1 MIIVW
6 AKPARTS
13 FLAHMDYLLDR
24 SPSGAA
30 NVSAAVMAQIKLLE
44 QSPYM
49 GRPGRVENTRE
60 LVISKYPYIVCYR
73 VVVDIIE
80 ILYVHHSRQDWPLGE
95 ED

>member
-1 MIIVW
+1 MV
-6 AKPARTS
+6 
-13 FLAHMDYLLDR
+13 YLLDR